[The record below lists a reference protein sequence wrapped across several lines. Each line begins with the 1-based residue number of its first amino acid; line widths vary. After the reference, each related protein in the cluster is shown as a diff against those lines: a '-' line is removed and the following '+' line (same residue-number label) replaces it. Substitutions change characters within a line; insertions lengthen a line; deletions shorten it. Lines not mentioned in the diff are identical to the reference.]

1 MAGGPLTV
9 VYDACVLYPA
19 PLRDFL
25 LHLALT
31 DLFQARWSMDIHRE
45 WIESLLARRPDLSR
59 AHLERTRRLM
69 DQSVPGGLVAGYED
83 LIADLELP
91 DSNDRHV
98 LAAAI
103 RCQAQ
108 VIVTFNLSDFP
119 LAALAP
125 LQVEAQ
131 HPDDFVQR
139 LLRLDAGAVCEAA
152 RRQRSNLKN
161 PPKTTREFLGTL
173 LAQRLSGTVAQLREM
188 TALL

>member
-1 MAGGPLTV
+1 MPGPLTV

-31 DLFQARWSMDIHRE
+31 ELFQARWSIDIHTE

-59 AHLERTRRLM
+59 AQLERTRRLM

-83 LIADLELP
+83 LISDLELP

-108 VIVTFNLSDFP
+108 VIVNFNPSDFP
-119 LAALAP
+119 VAALAP

-131 HPDDFVQR
+131 HPDCFVQR
-139 LLRLDAGAVCEAA
+139 LLRLDAGAAG
-152 RRQRSNLKN
+152 S
-161 PPKTTREFLGTL
+161 
-173 LAQRLSGTVAQLREM
+173 
-188 TALL
+188 